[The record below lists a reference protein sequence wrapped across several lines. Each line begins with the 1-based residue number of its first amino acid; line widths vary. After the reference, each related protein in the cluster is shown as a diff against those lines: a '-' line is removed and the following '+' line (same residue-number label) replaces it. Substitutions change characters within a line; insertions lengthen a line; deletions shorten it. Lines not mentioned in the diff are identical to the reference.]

1 MDPEAFDYYGIPVY
15 GDDGV
20 LVPPQ
25 RPNTPEPEP
34 VDVAPQVSDVSEGCD
49 RCRGK
54 FVYKRRP
61 VQKTVQKAK
70 RVVTKAKSRK

>member
-1 MDPEAFDYYGIPVY
+1 MDPEAFDYGIPFY
-15 GDDGV
+15 DDDGV
-20 LVPPQ
+20 LIPPQ

-34 VDVAPQVSDVSEGCD
+34 VDSNVTPEVSDLSDGCD

-61 VQKTVQKAK
+61 VQKPVQKK
-70 RVVTKAKSRK
+70 RVVAKAKSRK